1 MEQPV
6 QILHPHHGEGD
17 CLAPHQGDVSSGP
30 IIGASLM
37 GQWHAFKGRPIENEL
52 DMEFHRQLD
61 HVAVWIDRWG
71 HQQKC
76 LILEGILTR
85 SNYSQFGFLWTC
97 LQPALHRD
105 FMYTSQQL
113 YPEHRFTPISTFVS
127 RETRARRAVR
137 NYYHVGSAHLQR
149 RSDVIR
155 CNTDTG
161 PVHSEDM
168 PVTRQGRQSEKT
180 TLSGGPQLSRST
192 ANIKLPSIH
201 STRYHSSR
209 NANPLSRSAPA
220 SLKRITDEAPAVRRH
235 MQDRP
240 RPNAPSAIPKD
251 YSPVTAQNLPHLTKS
266 LTQIQISRT
275 RPTMSGTSPR
285 NLPPVPIVPDEAWQ
299 LYHWY
304 EECWNDVQRNEFLH
318 KLLKRL
324 DSRQLYFLC
333 SSLALK
339 QSRDFIALLP
349 ESLALRILQY
359 LSPKSLLVAAL
370 VSRTW
375 CRLASHDSI
384 WKAKCDQVDIE
395 IPLPSGHF
403 LWKTVYRDNVFLR
416 QNWESGKCKQIDV
429 RGHTAKVLCVT
440 FDGKTRLAS
449 GSKDSSI
456 KIWDIHTG
464 NLIQTLKGHTK
475 GVWCLS
481 FFTRYLLVSS
491 SFDGTVKVWNLRSG
505 VCTRTMFGHDGPIW
519 AMAQKGH
526 FLVTASQDRTLKL
539 WDMRT
544 CLLEHTLVG
553 HTQAVFCVDMDDN
566 CTMVISGS
574 ADRSIRVWSVE
585 TGRYTKVI
593 WASQSTSIM
602 ALSYH
607 RGYFTC
613 AVGETVS
620 LWRLET
626 ASCIK
631 TFDEHEKRVESVGL
645 RVDNAKDPDSPRG
658 LLVTAGQDGMVKYWN
673 LDSNKSNHTLQSSSQ
688 INSLF
693 FDETKIIGA
702 CSDYK
707 LKIWDFNTSL

>member
-1 MEQPV
+1 MEHPIQV
-6 QILHPHHGEGD
+6 LHHHHGEGD
-17 CLAPHQGDVSSGP
+17 QLDSSNGP
-30 IIGASLM
+30 AIGASLL
-37 GQWHAFKGRPIENEL
+37 GQWHAFRGRPIRDEL
-52 DMEFHRQLD
+52 NMEYHRQLD
-61 HVAVWIDRWG
+61 HVAVWIDRWS
-71 HQQKC
+71 HEQKC
-76 LILEGILTR
+76 SILEGILTR
-85 SNYSQFGFLWTC
+85 SNYSQFGFLWTS
-97 LQPALHRD
+97 LQPTLHRD

-113 YPEHRFTPISTFVS
+113 YPHHRFTPISSHVS

-137 NYYHVGSAHLQR
+137 NYFHVGSAHLQR
-149 RSDVIR
+149 RRDVTM
-155 CNTDTG
+155 CNAETDFDE
-161 PVHSEDM
+161 PSMRNDV
-168 PVTRQGRQSEKT
+168 QSGKT
-180 TLSGGPQLSRST
+180 SLPRRILMTRST
-192 ANIKLPSIH
+192 TNIKLPSIH
-201 STRYHSSR
+201 SKSHRSNR
-209 NANPLSRSAPA
+209 NNPLSKSAPA
-220 SLKRITDEAPAVRRH
+220 SVRRFTDDSPAVRRH

-240 RPNAPSAIPKD
+240 RPNASSDVPKD
-251 YSPVTAQNLPHLTKS
+251 YSPVTLQNLPQLTKS
-266 LTQIQISRT
+266 LTQVQISRS

-285 NLPPVPIVPDEAWQ
+285 NLPPIPVVPDEAWQ

-339 QSRDFIALLP
+339 QSHDFISLLP
-349 ESLALRILQY
+349 EPLALRILQY
-359 LSPKSLLVAAL
+359 LSPQSLLVAAL

-375 CRLASHDSI
+375 CYLASHDNI
-384 WKAKCDQVDIE
+384 WKVKCDHVDIE
-395 IPLPSGHF
+395 IPLPTSNF
-403 LWKTVYRDNVFLR
+403 RWKTVYRDNVFLR
-416 QNWESGKCKQIDV
+416 QNWESGNCKQIDV

-440 FDGKTRLAS
+440 FDGSTRLAS
-449 GSKDSSI
+449 GSKDASI

-464 NLIQTLKGHTK
+464 SLLQTLKGHKK

-519 AMAQKGH
+519 AMARQDYW
-526 FLVTASQDRTLKL
+526 LVTASQDRTLKL
-539 WDMRT
+539 WDLRT

-553 HTQAVFCVDMDDN
+553 HTQAVFCVDMDKE
-566 CTMVISGS
+566 CTMILSGS
-574 ADRSIRVWSVE
+574 ADRTIRVWSVE

-602 ALSYH
+602 SLRYH

-613 AVGETVS
+613 AVGEVVS

-631 TFDEHEKRVESVGL
+631 TFEEHDKRVESVGL
-645 RVDNAKDPDSPRG
+645 RVDDTSDPDVPKG
-658 LLVTAGQDGMVKYWN
+658 FLVTAGQDGMVKYWN
-673 LDSNKSNHTLQSSSQ
+673 LDSDSSNHTLHSGTQ
-688 INSLF
+688 INSIY
-693 FDETKIIGA
+693 FDETRIIGA

-707 LKIWDFNTSL
+707 LKIWNFNTSG